1 MCDVLVRLPF
11 PVPLNGAAPAYFGL
25 LLTQSTQSFQS
36 RRQLG
41 ASDCQM
47 FSYFGHATDFPMP
60 SGNVGQ
66 RGKQ

>member
-1 MCDVLVRLPF
+1 MCECAGTAAF
-11 PVPLNGAAPAYFGL
+11 PRALNGTAPAYFGL

-60 SGNVGQ
+60 SENVGQ

>member
-1 MCDVLVRLPF
+1 MCECAGAAALP
-11 PVPLNGAAPAYFGL
+11 PVLNGAAPAYSGL
-25 LLTQSTQSFQS
+25 LITQSTQYFKS

-41 ASDCQM
+41 ASGCQM

-66 RGKQ
+66 HGKQ